1 MGCHRENTVKRFKA
15 NFSIGQNILFAI
27 IGIVLVILIVTGSIF
42 YTSFSFRTDDL
53 IEAQSREINS
63 QIVYNFENYI
73 NSIIETASYIQYIS
87 SLYDVEDSYEFLQ
100 DKYLV
105 NTEIKKDVAA
115 VFLFN
120 TEGKKILGN
129 ELSSSTR
136 SSIKTSS
143 WFMNALNED
152 LIYHFQAKGEKSLSA
167 DSNEEVI
174 IISRAAEYYEN
185 GQEKLGVI
193 RIELNSQAIIELAEK
208 TNLGSSGHILFL
220 DDDDE
225 LIYALGSYTPNQ
237 LKMSMETAID
247 NHYGSFST
255 RIDSKA
261 MYMNITPLSRTRWR
275 IVIVHDVDETAQAKK
290 RMLIILILIFLGSI
304 IIAVTVSVIISR
316 RISHPIYHLREKM
329 ASVEQGDFHAKVH
342 VSGQKEVV
350 QLSHTFNSMIDRIR
364 YLMDSVVNEQREKRK
379 TELRALQNQI
389 NPHFL
394 YNTLD
399 SIIWLA
405 EHDRSEDVITTVS
418 ALARFFRISISG
430 GESFITVNDE
440 ISHVS
445 NYLTIQKI
453 RYQKKFEYLFE
464 IDPEIYEDKVMKL
477 ILQPLVENA
486 INYGIGDEQETI
498 TIRGYR
504 FGEGVAFEVENTGY
518 GITHEQISHIYE
530 IMHGTIKASSV
541 GLRNVYLRLKLYYG
555 ATADILI
562 SSELDAS
569 TTFKIIIPSELLQK
583 QEVRP

>member
-1 MGCHRENTVKRFKA
+1 MVCHRENTVKRFNA
-15 NFSIGQNILFAI
+15 NFSIGQNILVAI

-42 YTSFSFRTDDL
+42 YTSFSSRTDDL
-53 IEAQSREINS
+53 IENQSREINR

-73 NSIIETASYIQYIS
+73 NSVIETANYIQYIS
-87 SLYDVEDSYEFLQ
+87 ALYDVEDSYDFLQ

-120 TEGKKILGN
+120 TEGEKILGN
-129 ELSSSTR
+129 DLASPD
-136 SSIKTSS
+136 TSYIIRES
-143 WFMNALNED
+143 WFWDALNED
-152 LIYHFQAKGEKSLSA
+152 LIYHFQAKRERSISE
-167 DSNEEVI
+167 DSEEEVI
-174 IISRAAEYYEN
+174 VISRAAEYYDQGE
-185 GQEKLGVI
+185 ERTGVI
-193 RIELNSQAIIELAEK
+193 RIELNSQAITDLAKK
-208 TNLGSSGHILFL
+208 TNLGPSGHILIL
-220 DDDDE
+220 DDQDD
-225 LIYALGSYTPNQ
+225 LIYSLGSYTADQ
-237 LKMSMETAID
+237 LVMSKRTAIE

-275 IVIVHDVDETAQAKK
+275 IVIVHDVDDTAQAKK
-290 RMLIILILIFLGSI
+290 RMLIILMLIFLGTI
-304 IIAVTVSVIISR
+304 IVSVIVSVIISR

-329 ASVEQGDFHAKVH
+329 ARVEQGDFHAKVH
-342 VSGQKEVV
+342 VTGQKEVV
-350 QLSHTFNSMIDRIR
+350 QLSDTFNSMIDKIR
-364 YLMDSVVNEQREKRK
+364 SLMDRVVNEQREKRK
-379 TELRALQNQI
+379 TELIALQNQI

-418 ALARFFRISISG
+418 ALAHFFRISISG

-464 IDPEIYEDKVMKL
+464 IDSEIYEDMVMKL

-504 FGEGVAFEVENTGY
+504 YRDGIAFDVENTGY
-518 GITHEQISHIYE
+518 GITLDQIDTIYQ
-530 IMHGTIKASSV
+530 IMHGTKKASSV

-555 ATADILI
+555 DKADILI

-583 QEVRP
+583 QEVRS